1 MVEVTGLEPVTP
13 CLQSSTLEFH
23 NFLKF
28 NKLLRQRDFRLANFS
43 QFWQILERFSH
54 TNSHTEISAV

>member
-23 NFLKF
+23 NLLKF
-28 NKLLRQRDFRLANFS
+28 NKLLRQRDFCLADFS
-43 QFWQILERFSH
+43 
-54 TNSHTEISAV
+54 